1 MSTFIEEENNKEKNK
16 EITKFHSNI
25 RRLYKL
31 IDKSSCLLWN
41 HNNHITIGK
50 KKQFDA
56 EENFFNIETT
66 QLGYGE
72 ISITSM
78 TQLFNFL
85 MNIDTFL
92 SQEDESLVESYN
104 LAKDSYFLDIGS
116 GFGKPVFHCA
126 YQVGCIC
133 QGIEVVPARVEFCV
147 DFYFGFSDGRN
158 DLPEEIINKEN
169 KTAQNKNVYK
179 KKKKGKKKSR
189 SIANVNITDNIYK
202 NFENLK
208 LKKYIDFNQLFN
220 NNLCFKYDWFNLYNY
235 GFNFCM
241 NPDYED
247 LIWSLRLPLIKY
259 ENYKNIDEIKKEIYF
274 FLKNYYDN
282 EEYIISYLTNIFY
295 EINNRSILQLTN
307 NEIEYNFEE
316 PFPNVK
322 TKIIEN
328 EKNININTKLSE
340 NIINNLYKSSTNN
353 YIPLIDSNESC
364 YDSIYENIHLLDFLN
379 FINDNTSIEYHE
391 YIPDNNINMNNI
403 NINNINNSLNCTSYN
418 NSSQNLLSTTNNEMI
433 IEEELIKRDDENITI
448 TNTNNDNSNNYL
460 IDMHQEIPKN
470 TNILKYLQNKLTFNP
485 HDSQFYKKCS
495 FLCNDATKYDDY
507 HYNPPFDTKKEIKH
521 PFTHIYSYNK
531 LMGDT
536 CKEKVCEILNNSD
549 WKVLAWYTNERQ
561 TRESGLENFKFV
573 ASFPMTSTGNQ
584 KFSCYVYIKKYD

>member
-1 MSTFIEEENNKEKNK
+1 MDIIFPEENNNEKNK
-16 EITKFHSNI
+16 AIKTFQSNI

-41 HNNHITIGK
+41 HNNHITIGR
-50 KKQFDA
+50 KKQFDE

-72 ISITSM
+72 ISISSM

-85 MNIDTFL
+85 MNIDTYL
-92 SQEDESLVESYN
+92 SQEDETLIENYN
-104 LAKDSYFLDIGS
+104 LSKDSYFLDIGS

-133 QGIEVVPARVEFCV
+133 QGIEVVPARVEFCI

-158 DLPEEIINKEN
+158 DLPEQIKEN
-169 KTAQNKNVYK
+169 NNKKIYK
-179 KKKKGKKKSR
+179 KKKKGKKKSESVCIIR
-189 SIANVNITDNIYK
+189 ENSNKIIESI
-202 NFENLK
+202 K
-208 LKKYIDFNQLFN
+208 LKKYIDFNQLFKN
-220 NNLCFKYDWFNLYNY
+220 NIIFRYDWFNLYHY
-235 GFNFCM
+235 GFNFSM
-241 NPDYED
+241 NPNFEE
-247 LIWSLRLPLIKY
+247 LIWCLKTPIIQ
-259 ENYKNIDEIKKEIYF
+259 YKNYQNIDKFKKEIYF
-274 FLKNYYDN
+274 YLKDFYGND
-282 EEYIISYLTNIFY
+282 EYIVSYLTNIFY
-295 EINNRSILQLTN
+295 SINNRSVLQLTN
-307 NEIEYNFEE
+307 NEIEYLFEE
-316 PFPNVK
+316 PLPNI
-322 TKIIEN
+322 KIKILEN
-328 EKNININTKLSE
+328 EKNANINSKISD

-353 YIPLIDSNESC
+353 YIPLIDMKDNFYQEALENE
-364 YDSIYENIHLLDFLN
+364 HLLNFLN
-379 FINDNTSIEYHE
+379 FINDNTSIEYHD
-391 YIPDNNINMNNI
+391 YIPENNNKNNFL
-403 NINNINNSLNCTSYN
+403 NSNSIN
-418 NSSQNLLSTTNNEMI
+418 NSSQNLNNIMKESTTDMI
-433 IEEELIKRDDENITI
+433 IEEELIKRNDEKINDIDEKFL
-448 TNTNNDNSNNYL
+448 NNDN
-460 IDMHQEIPKN
+460 QEPPKN
-470 TNILKYLQNKLTFNP
+470 SDILKYLQNKLTFNP

-507 HYNPPFDTKKEIKH
+507 HYNPPFDSKKEIKH

-584 KFSCYVYIKKYD
+584 KFSCYIYIKKYD

>member
-1 MSTFIEEENNKEKNK
+1 MEQIFPEEKRQEKSKEV
-16 EITKFHSNI
+16 TKFHSNI

-85 MNIDTFL
+85 MNIDTYL
-92 SQEDESLVESYN
+92 SQEDETLVDSYN
-104 LAKDSYFLDIGS
+104 LTKDSYFLDIGS

-158 DLPEEIINKEN
+158 DLPEEIVVNKEN
-169 KTAQNKNVYK
+169 KNKPVYK
-179 KKKKGKKKSR
+179 KKKKGKKKR
-189 SIANVNITDNIYK
+189 ENNFGNAKDKENVYK
-202 NFENLK
+202 KLENLL
-208 LKKYIDFNQLFN
+208 LKKYIDFNQLFKN
-220 NNLCFKYDWFNLYNY
+220 NNMSFRYDWFNLYNY
-235 GFNFCM
+235 GYNFSI

-247 LIWSLRLPLIKY
+247 LLWSLYPPLIIYKD
-259 ENYKNIDEIKKEIYF
+259 YKNIDKIKKDIYF
-274 FLKNYYDN
+274 FFENYYDN
-282 EEYIISYLTNIFY
+282 EEYIINYITNIFY
-295 EINNRSILQLTN
+295 SINNRSILQLTN

-316 PFPNVK
+316 PFPNIK
-322 TKIIEN
+322 TKILEN
-328 EKNININTKLSE
+328 EKNISTNTKISE

-353 YIPLIDSNESC
+353 YIPLIDTRNST
-364 YDSIYENIHLLDFLN
+364 YDNIHLLDFLN
-379 FINDNTSIEYHE
+379 FINDNTSIEYHD
-391 YIPDNNINMNNI
+391 YIPENNNII
-403 NINNINNSLNCTSYN
+403 NCTSYN
-418 NSSQNLLSTTNNEMI
+418 NSSQNLISINKESTNDMI
-433 IEEELIKRDDENITI
+433 IEEELIKRDDENN
-448 TNTNNDNSNNYL
+448 TNTNTNSNSNINSNNFL
-460 IDMHQEIPKN
+460 INMNQENPDLPKG

-495 FLCNDATKYDDY
+495 FLCNDATKYEDY
-507 HYNPPFDTKKEIKH
+507 HYNPPFDTKKEMKH

>member
-1 MSTFIEEENNKEKNK
+1 MDIIYPEDNKPEKNK
-16 EITKFHSNI
+16 ETALFHSNI

-78 TQLFNFL
+78 TQLFNFM

-92 SQEDESLVESYN
+92 SQEDDTLVETYN
-104 LAKDSYFLDIGS
+104 LTKDSYFLDIGS

-158 DLPEEIINKEN
+158 DLPEEIVCREN
-169 KTAQNKNVYK
+169 KNKKVYK
-179 KKKKGKKKSR
+179 KKKKGKKKGE
-189 SIANVNITDNIYK
+189 NIINNINKENIYK
-202 NFENLK
+202 KYENIK
-208 LKKYIDFNQLFN
+208 LKKYIDFNQLFKN
-220 NNLCFKYDWFNLYNY
+220 SLCFRYDWFNLYNY
-235 GFNFCM
+235 GYNFCM
-241 NPDYED
+241 NPDFEE
-247 LIWSLRLPLIKY
+247 LMWSLNSPLMKY
-259 ENYKNIDEIKKEIYF
+259 ENYKNIDKIKKDIYF
-274 FLKNYYDN
+274 YLKNHYDN
-282 EEYIISYLTNIFY
+282 EEYVVSFLTNIFY
-295 EINNRSILQLTN
+295 NINNRSILQLTN
-307 NEIEYNFEE
+307 NEIEYYFSE
-316 PFPNVK
+316 PFPDI
-322 TKIIEN
+322 KIKILEN
-328 EKNININTKLSE
+328 EKNSNINSKIAD

-353 YIPLIDSNESC
+353 YIPLIDTN
-364 YDSIYENIHLLDFLN
+364 DIINQDTYENTHLLDFLN
-379 FINDNTSIEYHE
+379 FINDNTSIEYHD
-391 YIPDNNINMNNI
+391 YIPENENNNNI
-403 NINNINNSLNCTSYN
+403 LNYNSYN
-418 NSSQNLLSTTNNEMI
+418 NSSQNLNSLMKESTTDMI
-433 IEEELIKRDDENITI
+433 IEEEILKRNDEKITD
-448 TNTNNDNSNNYL
+448 TNPEISD
-460 IDMHQEIPKN
+460 IQEPQNN
-470 TNILKYLQNKLTFNP
+470 TNILKYLQNKLTFTP

-536 CKEKVCEILNNSD
+536 CKEKICEILNNSD

-584 KFSCYVYIKKYD
+584 KFCCYVYIKKYD

>member
-1 MSTFIEEENNKEKNK
+1 MDIIYPEENNNEKNK
-16 EITKFHSNI
+16 EIKTFQSNI

-41 HNNHITIGK
+41 HNNHITIGR
-50 KKQFDA
+50 KKQFDE

-72 ISITSM
+72 ISIASM

-85 MNIDTFL
+85 MNIDTYL
-92 SQEDESLVESYN
+92 SQEDDTLIENYN
-104 LAKDSYFLDIGS
+104 LTKDSYFLDIGS

-133 QGIEVVPARVEFCV
+133 QGIEVVPARVEFCI

-158 DLPEEIINKEN
+158 DLPEQIKEN
-169 KTAQNKNVYK
+169 NNKKIYK
-179 KKKKGKKKSR
+179 KKKKGKKR
-189 SIANVNITDNIYK
+189 SESICNIKENINK
-202 NFENLK
+202 ILENIK
-208 LKKYIDFNQLFN
+208 LKKYIDFNQLFKN
-220 NNLCFKYDWFNLYNY
+220 NIIFRYDWFNLYQY
-235 GFNFCM
+235 GFNFAM
-241 NPDYED
+241 NPNYED
-247 LIWSLRLPLIKY
+247 LIWSINSPVFQYKNY
-259 ENYKNIDEIKKEIYF
+259 ENIDKLKKDIYF
-274 FLKNYYDN
+274 YLKNYYEND
-282 EEYIISYLTNIFY
+282 EYIVSYLTNIFY
-295 EINNRSILQLTN
+295 SINNRSILQLTN
-307 NEIEYNFEE
+307 NEIEYLFEE
-316 PFPNVK
+316 PLPNI
-322 TKIIEN
+322 KIKILEV
-328 EKNININTKLSE
+328 EKNISLNSKISD

-353 YIPLIDSNESC
+353 YTPLIDIQDDFYREAF
-364 YDSIYENIHLLDFLN
+364 ENNHLLDFLN
-379 FINDNTSIEYHE
+379 FINDNTSIEYHD
-391 YIPDNNINMNNI
+391 YIPENNNTNNNMNC
-403 NINNINNSLNCTSYN
+403 NSIN
-418 NSSQNLLSTTNNEMI
+418 NSSQNLNNFMKESTTDMI
-433 IEEELIKRDDENITI
+433 IEEELIKRNDEKINDIEEKFI
-448 TNTNNDNSNNYL
+448 NND
-460 IDMHQEIPKN
+460 IQEPPKN
-470 TNILKYLQNKLTFNP
+470 SDILKYLQNKLTFNP

-507 HYNPPFDTKKEIKH
+507 HYNPPFDSKKEIKH

-536 CKEKVCEILNNSD
+536 CKEKICEILNNSN

>member
-1 MSTFIEEENNKEKNK
+1 MDIIYPEDNKSEKSK
-16 EITKFHSNI
+16 ETTLFHSNI

-78 TQLFNFL
+78 TQLFNFM

-92 SQEDESLVESYN
+92 SQEDDTLVETYN
-104 LAKDSYFLDIGS
+104 LTKDSYFLDIGS

-158 DLPEEIINKEN
+158 DLPEEIACREN
-169 KTAQNKNVYK
+169 KNKKVYK
-179 KKKKGKKKSR
+179 KKKKGKKKGE
-189 SIANVNITDNIYK
+189 NIINNINKENIYK
-202 NFENLK
+202 KYENIK
-208 LKKYIDFNQLFN
+208 LKKYIDFNQLFKN
-220 NNLCFKYDWFNLYNY
+220 SLCFRYVWFNLYNY
-235 GFNFCM
+235 GYNFCM
-241 NPDYED
+241 NPDFEE
-247 LIWSLRLPLIKY
+247 LVWSLNSPLMKY
-259 ENYKNIDEIKKEIYF
+259 ENYKNIDKIKKDIF
-274 FLKNYYDN
+274 FYLKNHYDN
-282 EEYIISYLTNIFY
+282 EEYVVSFLTNIFY
-295 EINNRSILQLTN
+295 NINNRSILQLTN
-307 NEIEYNFEE
+307 NEIEYYFSE
-316 PFPNVK
+316 PFPDI
-322 TKIIEN
+322 KIKILEN
-328 EKNININTKLSE
+328 EKNSNINSKIAD

-353 YIPLIDSNESC
+353 YIPLIDTNDIINQDTC
-364 YDSIYENIHLLDFLN
+364 ENTHLLDFLN
-379 FINDNTSIEYHE
+379 FINDNTSIEHHD
-391 YIPDNNINMNNI
+391 YIPENENNNNA
-403 NINNINNSLNCTSYN
+403 LNYNSYN
-418 NSSQNLLSTTNNEMI
+418 NSSQNLNSLMKESTTDMI
-433 IEEELIKRDDENITI
+433 IEEEILKRNDEKITDTNPEI
-448 TNTNNDNSNNYL
+448 SDIQEPQNNTNL
-460 IDMHQEIPKN
+460 
-470 TNILKYLQNKLTFNP
+470 LKYLQNKLTFTP

-536 CKEKVCEILNNSD
+536 CKEKICEILNNSD

-584 KFSCYVYIKKYD
+584 KFCCYVYIKKYD

>member
-1 MSTFIEEENNKEKNK
+1 MDIIYPEDNKPEKNK
-16 EITKFHSNI
+16 ETTLFHSNI

-31 IDKSSCLLWN
+31 IDKYSCLLWN

-78 TQLFNFL
+78 TQLFNFM

-92 SQEDESLVESYN
+92 SQEDDTLVETYN
-104 LAKDSYFLDIGS
+104 LTKDSYFLDIGS

-158 DLPEEIINKEN
+158 DLPEEIACREN
-169 KTAQNKNVYK
+169 KNKKVYK
-179 KKKKGKKKSR
+179 KKKKGKKKGE
-189 SIANVNITDNIYK
+189 NIINNINKENIYK
-202 NFENLK
+202 KYENIK
-208 LKKYIDFNQLFN
+208 LKKYIDFNQLFKN
-220 NNLCFKYDWFNLYNY
+220 SLCFRYDWFNIYNY
-235 GFNFCM
+235 GYNFCM
-241 NPDYED
+241 NPDFEE
-247 LIWSLRLPLIKY
+247 LVWSLNSPLMKY
-259 ENYKNIDEIKKEIYF
+259 ENYNNIDKIKKDIYF
-274 FLKNYYDN
+274 YLKNHYDN
-282 EEYIISYLTNIFY
+282 EEYVVSFLTNIFY
-295 EINNRSILQLTN
+295 NINNRSILQLTN
-307 NEIEYNFEE
+307 NEIEYYFSE
-316 PFPNVK
+316 PFPDI
-322 TKIIEN
+322 KIKILEN
-328 EKNININTKLSE
+328 EKNSNINSKIAD

-353 YIPLIDSNESC
+353 YIPLIDTNDIINQDTC
-364 YDSIYENIHLLDFLN
+364 ENTYLLDFLN
-379 FINDNTSIEYHE
+379 FINDNTSIEYHD
-391 YIPDNNINMNNI
+391 YIPENENNNNT
-403 NINNINNSLNCTSYN
+403 LNYNSYN
-418 NSSQNLLSTTNNEMI
+418 NSSQNLNSLMKESTTDMI
-433 IEEELIKRDDENITI
+433 IEEEILERNDEKITD
-448 TNTNNDNSNNYL
+448 TNPEISD
-460 IDMHQEIPKN
+460 IQEPQNN
-470 TNILKYLQNKLTFNP
+470 TNILKYLQNKLTFTP

-536 CKEKVCEILNNSD
+536 CKEKICEILNNSD

-584 KFSCYVYIKKYD
+584 KFCCYVYIKKYD

>member
-1 MSTFIEEENNKEKNK
+1 MDIIFPEENNNEKNK
-16 EITKFHSNI
+16 EIKTFQSNI

-41 HNNHITIGK
+41 HNNHITIGR
-50 KKQFDA
+50 KKQFDE

-72 ISITSM
+72 ISISSM

-85 MNIDTFL
+85 MNIDTYL
-92 SQEDESLVESYN
+92 SQEDETLIENYN
-104 LAKDSYFLDIGS
+104 LSKDSYFLDIGS

-133 QGIEVVPARVEFCV
+133 QGIEVVPARVEFCI

-158 DLPEEIINKEN
+158 DLPEQIKEN
-169 KTAQNKNVYK
+169 NNKKIYK
-179 KKKKGKKKSR
+179 KKKKGKEKSEIVCIIR
-189 SIANVNITDNIYK
+189 ENSNKIIESI
-202 NFENLK
+202 K
-208 LKKYIDFNQLFN
+208 LKKYIDFNQLFKN
-220 NNLCFKYDWFNLYNY
+220 NIIFRYDWFNLYHY
-235 GFNFCM
+235 GFNFSM
-241 NPDYED
+241 NPNFEE
-247 LIWSLRLPLIKY
+247 LIWCLKTPIIQ
-259 ENYKNIDEIKKEIYF
+259 YKNYQNIDKFKKEIYF
-274 FLKNYYDN
+274 YLKDFYGND
-282 EEYIISYLTNIFY
+282 EYIVSYLTNIFY
-295 EINNRSILQLTN
+295 SINNRSVLQLTN
-307 NEIEYNFEE
+307 NEIEYLFEE
-316 PFPNVK
+316 PLPNI
-322 TKIIEN
+322 KIKILEN
-328 EKNININTKLSE
+328 EKNANINSKISD

-353 YIPLIDSNESC
+353 YIPLIDMKDNFYQEALENE
-364 YDSIYENIHLLDFLN
+364 HLLNFLN
-379 FINDNTSIEYHE
+379 FINDNTSIEYHD
-391 YIPDNNINMNNI
+391 YIPENNNKNNFL
-403 NINNINNSLNCTSYN
+403 NSNSIN
-418 NSSQNLLSTTNNEMI
+418 NSSQNLNNIMKESTTDMI
-433 IEEELIKRDDENITI
+433 IEEELIKRNDEKINDIDEKFL
-448 TNTNNDNSNNYL
+448 NNDN
-460 IDMHQEIPKN
+460 QEPPKN
-470 TNILKYLQNKLTFNP
+470 SDILKYLQNKLTFNP

-507 HYNPPFDTKKEIKH
+507 HYNPPFDSKKEIKH

-584 KFSCYVYIKKYD
+584 KFSCYIYIKKYD

>member
-1 MSTFIEEENNKEKNK
+1 MSSFIEEENNKEKSK

-104 LAKDSYFLDIGS
+104 LTKDSYFLDIGS

-158 DLPEEIINKEN
+158 DLPEEIIIKEN
-169 KTAQNKNVYK
+169 KNTQNKTVYK

-189 SIANVNITDNIYK
+189 SIANVNIRDNIYK

-208 LKKYIDFNQLFN
+208 LKKYIDLNQLFN

-295 EINNRSILQLTN
+295 EINNRSILLLTN

-328 EKNININTKLSE
+328 EKNINIDTKLSE
-340 NIINNLYKSSTNN
+340 NIINNLYKSSSNN
-353 YIPLIDSNESC
+353 YIPLIDQNESC
-364 YDSIYENIHLLDFLN
+364 YESIYENIHLLDFLN
-379 FINDNTSIEYHE
+379 FINDNTSIEYHD
-391 YIPDNNINMNNI
+391 YISDNNNNI
-403 NINNINNSLNCTSYN
+403 NINNSLNCTSYN
-418 NSSQNLLSTTNNEMI
+418 NS
-433 IEEELIKRDDENITI
+433 
-448 TNTNNDNSNNYL
+448 
-460 IDMHQEIPKN
+460 
-470 TNILKYLQNKLTFNP
+470 
-485 HDSQFYKKCS
+485 
-495 FLCNDATKYDDY
+495 
-507 HYNPPFDTKKEIKH
+507 
-521 PFTHIYSYNK
+521 
-531 LMGDT
+531 
-536 CKEKVCEILNNSD
+536 
-549 WKVLAWYTNERQ
+549 
-561 TRESGLENFKFV
+561 
-573 ASFPMTSTGNQ
+573 
-584 KFSCYVYIKKYD
+584 

>member
-1 MSTFIEEENNKEKNK
+1 MDIIFPEENNNEKNK
-16 EITKFHSNI
+16 EIKTFQSNI

-41 HNNHITIGK
+41 HNNHITIGR
-50 KKQFDA
+50 KKQFDE

-72 ISITSM
+72 ISISSM

-85 MNIDTFL
+85 MNIDTYL
-92 SQEDESLVESYN
+92 SQEDETLIENYN
-104 LAKDSYFLDIGS
+104 LSKDSYFLDIGS

-133 QGIEVVPARVEFCV
+133 QGIEVVPARVEFCI

-158 DLPEEIINKEN
+158 DLPEQIKEN
-169 KTAQNKNVYK
+169 NNKKIYK
-179 KKKKGKKKSR
+179 KKKKGKEKSEIVCIIR
-189 SIANVNITDNIYK
+189 ENSNKIIESI
-202 NFENLK
+202 K
-208 LKKYIDFNQLFN
+208 LKKYIDFNQLFKN
-220 NNLCFKYDWFNLYNY
+220 NIIFRYDWFNLYHY
-235 GFNFCM
+235 GFNFSM
-241 NPDYED
+241 NPNFEE
-247 LIWSLRLPLIKY
+247 LIWCLKTPIIQ
-259 ENYKNIDEIKKEIYF
+259 YKNYQNIDKFKKEIYF
-274 FLKNYYDN
+274 YLKDFYGND
-282 EEYIISYLTNIFY
+282 EYIVSYLTNIFY
-295 EINNRSILQLTN
+295 SINNRSVLQLTN
-307 NEIEYNFEE
+307 NEIEYLFEE
-316 PFPNVK
+316 PLPNI
-322 TKIIEN
+322 KIKILEN
-328 EKNININTKLSE
+328 EKNANINSKISD

-353 YIPLIDSNESC
+353 YIPLIDMKDNFYQEALENE
-364 YDSIYENIHLLDFLN
+364 HLLNFLN
-379 FINDNTSIEYHE
+379 FINDNTSIEYHD
-391 YIPDNNINMNNI
+391 YIPENNNKNNFL
-403 NINNINNSLNCTSYN
+403 NSNSIN
-418 NSSQNLLSTTNNEMI
+418 NSSQNLNNIMKESTTDMI
-433 IEEELIKRDDENITI
+433 IEEELIKRNDEKINYIDEKFLNDDN
-448 TNTNNDNSNNYL
+448 
-460 IDMHQEIPKN
+460 QEPPKN
-470 TNILKYLQNKLTFNP
+470 SDILKYLQNKLTFNP

-507 HYNPPFDTKKEIKH
+507 HYNPPFDSKKEIKH

-584 KFSCYVYIKKYD
+584 KFSCYIYIKKYD

>member
-1 MSTFIEEENNKEKNK
+1 MDIVNPEENNIEKNK

-85 MNIDTFL
+85 MNIDTYL

-104 LAKDSYFLDIGS
+104 LTKDSYFLDIGS

-158 DLPEEIINKEN
+158 DLPEKIINRESKSKYVN
-169 KTAQNKNVYK
+169 R
-179 KKKKGKKKSR
+179 KKKKGKKKRENGIYNSKE
-189 SIANVNITDNIYK
+189 NIYK
-202 NFENLK
+202 KIENVI
-208 LKKYIDFNQLFN
+208 LKKYIDFNQLFK
-220 NNLCFKYDWFNLYNY
+220 NNLSFRYNWFNIYNY
-235 GFNFCM
+235 GYNFCI
-241 NPDYED
+241 NPDFD
-247 LIWSLRLPLIKY
+247 NLIWSLHEPLIKY
-259 ENYKNIDEIKKEIYF
+259 ENYIDIDNIMHDIYF
-274 FLKNYYDN
+274 FLNNYYGK
-282 EEYIISYLTNIFY
+282 EEYIVNYLTNIFY
-295 EINNRSILQLTN
+295 KVNNRNILLLTN
-307 NEIEYNFEE
+307 NEIEYYFDE
-316 PFPNVK
+316 PFPDIK
-322 TKIIEN
+322 TKILEN
-328 EKNININTKLSE
+328 EKNINMNSKISE
-340 NIINNLYKSSTNN
+340 NIINNLYKSSINN
-353 YIPLIDSNESC
+353 YIPLFDANDSFYQET
-364 YDSIYENIHLLDFLN
+364 YENTYLLDFLN
-379 FINDNTSIEYHE
+379 FINENTSIEIHD
-391 YIPDNNINMNNI
+391 YIPEQN
-403 NINNINNSLNCTSYN
+403 NINNIISSSNSIN
-418 NSSQNLLSTTNNEMI
+418 NSSQNLISTNKESTNDMI
-433 IEEELIKRDDENITI
+433 IEEELIKREDENT
-448 TNTNNDNSNNYL
+448 SNNYL
-460 IDMHQEIPKN
+460 IDINNPIPETQN
-470 TNILKYLQNKLTFNP
+470 NQNILKYLQNKLTFNP

-507 HYNPPFDTKKEIKH
+507 HYNPPFDSKKEIKH

>member
-1 MSTFIEEENNKEKNK
+1 MEQIFPEEKSQEKSKEV
-16 EITKFHSNI
+16 TKFHSNI

-85 MNIDTFL
+85 MNLDTYL
-92 SQEDESLVESYN
+92 SQEDETLVDSYN
-104 LAKDSYFLDIGS
+104 LTKDSYFLDIGS

-158 DLPEEIINKEN
+158 DLPEEIVVNKEN
-169 KTAQNKNVYK
+169 KNKPVYK
-179 KKKKGKKKSR
+179 KKKKGKKKR
-189 SIANVNITDNIYK
+189 ENNFGNAKDKENVYK
-202 NFENLK
+202 KLENLL
-208 LKKYIDFNQLFN
+208 LKKYIDFNQLFKN
-220 NNLCFKYDWFNLYNY
+220 NNMSFRYDWFNLYNY
-235 GFNFCM
+235 GYNFSI

-247 LIWSLRLPLIKY
+247 LLWSLYPHLIKY
-259 ENYKNIDEIKKEIYF
+259 KDYKNIDKIKKDIYF
-274 FLKNYYDN
+274 FFENYYDN
-282 EEYIISYLTNIFY
+282 EEYIINYLTNIFY
-295 EINNRSILQLTN
+295 SINNRSILQLTN

-316 PFPNVK
+316 PFPNIK
-322 TKIIEN
+322 TKILEN
-328 EKNININTKLSE
+328 EKNISTNTKISE

-353 YIPLIDSNESC
+353 YIPLIDTRDST
-364 YDSIYENIHLLDFLN
+364 YDNIHLLDFLN
-379 FINDNTSIEYHE
+379 FINDNTSIEYHD
-391 YIPDNNINMNNI
+391 YIPENNNII
-403 NINNINNSLNCTSYN
+403 NCTSYN
-418 NSSQNLLSTTNNEMI
+418 NSSQNLISINKESTNDMI
-433 IEEELIKRDDENITI
+433 IEEELIKRDDENN
-448 TNTNNDNSNNYL
+448 TNTNTNTNSNINSNNFL
-460 IDMHQEIPKN
+460 INMNQENPNLPKG

-495 FLCNDATKYDDY
+495 FLCNDATKYEDY
-507 HYNPPFDTKKEIKH
+507 HYNPPFDTKKEMKH

>member
-1 MSTFIEEENNKEKNK
+1 MEQIFPEEKSQEKSR
-16 EITKFHSNI
+16 EVTTFHSNI

-85 MNIDTFL
+85 MNIDTYL
-92 SQEDESLVESYN
+92 SQEDETLVESYN
-104 LAKDSYFLDIGS
+104 LTKDSYFLDIGS

-158 DLPEEIINKEN
+158 DLPEEIVVNKEN
-169 KTAQNKNVYK
+169 KNKPVYK
-179 KKKKGKKKSR
+179 KKKKGKKKR
-189 SIANVNITDNIYK
+189 ENNFGNAKDKENVYK
-202 NFENLK
+202 KLENLL
-208 LKKYIDFNQLFN
+208 LKKYIDFNQLFKN
-220 NNLCFKYDWFNLYNY
+220 NNMSFRYDWFNLYNY
-235 GFNFCM
+235 GYNFSI
-241 NPDYED
+241 NPDYEN
-247 LIWSLRLPLIKY
+247 LLWSLCPPLIKY
-259 ENYKNIDEIKKEIYF
+259 KDYKNIDKIKKDIYF
-274 FLKNYYDN
+274 FFENYYDN
-282 EEYIISYLTNIFY
+282 EEYIINYLTNIFY
-295 EINNRSILQLTN
+295 SINNRSILQLTN

-316 PFPNVK
+316 PFPNIK
-322 TKIIEN
+322 TKILEN
-328 EKNININTKLSE
+328 EKNISTNTKISE

-353 YIPLIDSNESC
+353 YIPLIDTRDST
-364 YDSIYENIHLLDFLN
+364 YDNIHLLDFLN
-379 FINDNTSIEYHE
+379 FINDNTSIEYHD
-391 YIPDNNINMNNI
+391 YIPENNNII
-403 NINNINNSLNCTSYN
+403 NCTSYN
-418 NSSQNLLSTTNNEMI
+418 NSSQNLISINKESTNDMI
-433 IEEELIKRDDENITI
+433 IEEELIKRDDENN
-448 TNTNNDNSNNYL
+448 TNTNTNTNSNINSNNFL
-460 IDMHQEIPKN
+460 INMNQENPNLPKG

-495 FLCNDATKYDDY
+495 FLCNDATKYEDY
-507 HYNPPFDTKKEIKH
+507 HYNPPFDTKKEMKH

>member
-1 MSTFIEEENNKEKNK
+1 MEQIFPEEKSQEKSKEV
-16 EITKFHSNI
+16 TKFHSNI

-85 MNIDTFL
+85 MNIDTYL
-92 SQEDESLVESYN
+92 SQEDETLVESYN
-104 LAKDSYFLDIGS
+104 LTKDSYFLDIGS

-158 DLPEEIINKEN
+158 DLPEEIVVNKEN
-169 KTAQNKNVYK
+169 KNKPVYK
-179 KKKKGKKKSR
+179 KKKKGKKKR
-189 SIANVNITDNIYK
+189 ENNFGNAKDKENVYK
-202 NFENLK
+202 KLENLL
-208 LKKYIDFNQLFN
+208 LKKYIDFNQLFKN
-220 NNLCFKYDWFNLYNY
+220 NNMSFRYDWFNLYNY
-235 GFNFCM
+235 GYNFSI

-247 LIWSLRLPLIKY
+247 LLWSLYPPLILYKD
-259 ENYKNIDEIKKEIYF
+259 YKNIDKIKKDIYF
-274 FLKNYYDN
+274 FFENYYDN
-282 EEYIISYLTNIFY
+282 EEYIINYLTNIFY
-295 EINNRSILQLTN
+295 SINNRSILQLTN

-316 PFPNVK
+316 PFPNIK
-322 TKIIEN
+322 TKILEN
-328 EKNININTKLSE
+328 EKNISTNTKISE

-353 YIPLIDSNESC
+353 YIPLIDTRDST
-364 YDSIYENIHLLDFLN
+364 YDNIHLLDFLN
-379 FINDNTSIEYHE
+379 FINDNTSIEYHD
-391 YIPDNNINMNNI
+391 YIPENNNII
-403 NINNINNSLNCTSYN
+403 NCTSYN
-418 NSSQNLLSTTNNEMI
+418 NSSQNLISINKESTNDMI
-433 IEEELIKRDDENITI
+433 IEEELIKRDDENN
-448 TNTNNDNSNNYL
+448 TNTNTNTNSNINSNNFL
-460 IDMHQEIPKN
+460 INMNQENPDLPKG

-495 FLCNDATKYDDY
+495 FLCNDATKYEDY
-507 HYNPPFDTKKEIKH
+507 HYNPPFDTKKEMKH

>member
-1 MSTFIEEENNKEKNK
+1 MDIDNPEENNSEKNK
-16 EITKFHSNI
+16 GITTFHSNI

-104 LAKDSYFLDIGS
+104 LTKDSYFLDIGS

-158 DLPEEIINKEN
+158 GLPDEIIKYKEN
-169 KTAQNKNVYK
+169 KNKNVYK
-179 KKKKGKKKSR
+179 KKKKGRKKNGNKCIIKENIFKS
-189 SIANVNITDNIYK
+189 
-202 NFENLK
+202 FENVI
-208 LKKYIDFNQLFN
+208 LKKYLDFNQLFKN
-220 NNLCFKYDWFNLYNY
+220 HINFRYDWFNLCNY
-235 GFNFCM
+235 GYNFSI
-241 NPDYED
+241 NPDYEN
-247 LIWSLRLPLIKY
+247 LVWSLHEPLIKY
-259 ENYKNIDEIKKEIYF
+259 ENYENIDNIKKDIYF

-282 EEYIISYLTNIFY
+282 EEYIMSYLTTIFY
-295 EINNRSILQLTN
+295 ERNNRSILQLTN
-307 NEIEYNFEE
+307 NEIDYYFEE
-316 PFPNVK
+316 PFPNIK
-322 TKIIEN
+322 TKILEN
-328 EKNININTKLSE
+328 EKNIDIDSKISG

-353 YIPLIDSNESC
+353 YIPLIDTN
-364 YDSIYENIHLLDFLN
+364 DSLYLETCENNHLLDFLN
-379 FINDNTSIEYHE
+379 FINDNTSIEYHDF
-391 YIPDNNINMNNI
+391 IPEQ
-403 NINNINNSLNCTSYN
+403 NNSENFIFSSSKSIN
-418 NSSQNLLSTTNNEMI
+418 DSSQNLASTNKESANDMI
-433 IEEELIKRDDENITI
+433 IEEELIKKEEENHSNNDLLDI
-448 TNTNNDNSNNYL
+448 NNDNP
-460 IDMHQEIPKN
+460 DTPKT

-507 HYNPPFDTKKEIKH
+507 HYNPPFDSKKEMKH

>member
-1 MSTFIEEENNKEKNK
+1 MDIIFPEENNNEKNK
-16 EITKFHSNI
+16 EIKTFQSNI

-41 HNNHITIGK
+41 HNNHITIGR
-50 KKQFDA
+50 KKQFDE

-72 ISITSM
+72 ISISSM

-85 MNIDTFL
+85 MNIDTYL
-92 SQEDESLVESYN
+92 SQEDETLIENYN
-104 LAKDSYFLDIGS
+104 LSKDSYFLDIGS

-133 QGIEVVPARVEFCV
+133 QGIEVVPARVEFCI

-158 DLPEEIINKEN
+158 DLPEQIKEN
-169 KTAQNKNVYK
+169 NNKKIYK
-179 KKKKGKKKSR
+179 KKKKGKEKSESVCIIR
-189 SIANVNITDNIYK
+189 ENSNKIIESI
-202 NFENLK
+202 K
-208 LKKYIDFNQLFN
+208 LKKYIDFNQLFKN
-220 NNLCFKYDWFNLYNY
+220 NIIFRYDWFNLYHY
-235 GFNFCM
+235 GFNFSM
-241 NPDYED
+241 NPNFEE
-247 LIWSLRLPLIKY
+247 LIWCLKTPIIQ
-259 ENYKNIDEIKKEIYF
+259 YKNYQNIDKFKKEIYF
-274 FLKNYYDN
+274 YLKDFYGND
-282 EEYIISYLTNIFY
+282 EYIVSYLTNIFY
-295 EINNRSILQLTN
+295 SINNRSVLQLTN
-307 NEIEYNFEE
+307 NEIEYLFEE
-316 PFPNVK
+316 PLPNI
-322 TKIIEN
+322 KIKILEN
-328 EKNININTKLSE
+328 EKNANINSKISD

-353 YIPLIDSNESC
+353 YIPLIDMKDNFYQEALENE
-364 YDSIYENIHLLDFLN
+364 HLLNFLN
-379 FINDNTSIEYHE
+379 FINDNTSIEYHD
-391 YIPDNNINMNNI
+391 YIPENNNKNNFL
-403 NINNINNSLNCTSYN
+403 NSNSIN
-418 NSSQNLLSTTNNEMI
+418 NSSQNLNNIMKESATDMI
-433 IEEELIKRDDENITI
+433 IEEELIKRNDEKINDIDEKFL
-448 TNTNNDNSNNYL
+448 NNDN
-460 IDMHQEIPKN
+460 QEPPKN
-470 TNILKYLQNKLTFNP
+470 SDILKYLQNKLTFNP

-507 HYNPPFDTKKEIKH
+507 HYNPPFDSKKEIKH

-584 KFSCYVYIKKYD
+584 KFSCYIYIKKYD

>member
-1 MSTFIEEENNKEKNK
+1 MDIIFPEENNNEKNK
-16 EITKFHSNI
+16 EIKTFQSNI

-41 HNNHITIGK
+41 HNNHITIGR
-50 KKQFDA
+50 KKQFDE

-72 ISITSM
+72 ISISSM

-85 MNIDTFL
+85 MNIDTYL
-92 SQEDESLVESYN
+92 SQEDETLIENYN
-104 LAKDSYFLDIGS
+104 LSKDSYFLDIGS

-133 QGIEVVPARVEFCV
+133 QGIEVVPARVEFCI

-158 DLPEEIINKEN
+158 DLPEQIKEN
-169 KTAQNKNVYK
+169 NNKKIYK
-179 KKKKGKKKSR
+179 KKKKGKEKSESVCIIR
-189 SIANVNITDNIYK
+189 ENSNKIIESI
-202 NFENLK
+202 K
-208 LKKYIDFNQLFN
+208 LKKYIDFNQLFKN
-220 NNLCFKYDWFNLYNY
+220 NIIFRYDWFNLYHY
-235 GFNFCM
+235 GFNFSM
-241 NPDYED
+241 NPNFEE
-247 LIWSLRLPLIKY
+247 LIWCLKTPIIQ
-259 ENYKNIDEIKKEIYF
+259 YKNYQNIDKFKKEIYF
-274 FLKNYYDN
+274 YLKDFYGND
-282 EEYIISYLTNIFY
+282 EYIVSYLTNIFY
-295 EINNRSILQLTN
+295 SINNRSVLQLTN
-307 NEIEYNFEE
+307 NEIEYLFEE
-316 PFPNVK
+316 PLPNI
-322 TKIIEN
+322 KIKILEN
-328 EKNININTKLSE
+328 EKNANINSKISD

-353 YIPLIDSNESC
+353 YIPLIDMKDNFYQEALENE
-364 YDSIYENIHLLDFLN
+364 HLLDFLN
-379 FINDNTSIEYHE
+379 FINDNTSIEYHD
-391 YIPDNNINMNNI
+391 YIPENNNKNNFL
-403 NINNINNSLNCTSYN
+403 NSNSIN
-418 NSSQNLLSTTNNEMI
+418 NSSQNLNNIMKESTTDMI
-433 IEEELIKRDDENITI
+433 IEEELIKRNDEKINDIDEKFL
-448 TNTNNDNSNNYL
+448 NNDN
-460 IDMHQEIPKN
+460 QEPPKN
-470 TNILKYLQNKLTFNP
+470 SDILKYLQNKLTFNP

-507 HYNPPFDTKKEIKH
+507 HYNPPFDSKKEIKH

-584 KFSCYVYIKKYD
+584 KFSCYIYIKKYD

>member
-1 MSTFIEEENNKEKNK
+1 MDIIFPEENNNEKNK
-16 EITKFHSNI
+16 EIKTFQSNI

-41 HNNHITIGK
+41 HNNHITIGR
-50 KKQFDA
+50 KKQFDE

-72 ISITSM
+72 ISIASM

-85 MNIDTFL
+85 MNIDTYL
-92 SQEDESLVESYN
+92 SQEDETLIENYN
-104 LAKDSYFLDIGS
+104 LSKDSYFLDIGS

-133 QGIEVVPARVEFCV
+133 QGIEVVPARVEFCI

-158 DLPEEIINKEN
+158 DLPEQIKEN
-169 KTAQNKNVYK
+169 NNKKIYK
-179 KKKKGKKKSR
+179 KKKKGKKKSESVCIIR
-189 SIANVNITDNIYK
+189 ENSNKIIESI
-202 NFENLK
+202 K
-208 LKKYIDFNQLFN
+208 LKKYIDFNQLFKN
-220 NNLCFKYDWFNLYNY
+220 NIIFRYDWFNLYHY
-235 GFNFCM
+235 GFNFSM
-241 NPDYED
+241 NPNFEE
-247 LIWSLRLPLIKY
+247 LIWCLKTPIIQ
-259 ENYKNIDEIKKEIYF
+259 YKNYQNIDKFKKEIYF
-274 FLKNYYDN
+274 YLKDFYGND
-282 EEYIISYLTNIFY
+282 EYIVSYLTNIFY
-295 EINNRSILQLTN
+295 SINNRSVLQLTN
-307 NEIEYNFEE
+307 NEIEYLFEE
-316 PFPNVK
+316 PLPNI
-322 TKIIEN
+322 KIKILEN
-328 EKNININTKLSE
+328 EKNANINSKISD

-353 YIPLIDSNESC
+353 YIPLIDMKDNFYQEALENE
-364 YDSIYENIHLLDFLN
+364 HLLNFLN
-379 FINDNTSIEYHE
+379 FINDNTSIEYHD
-391 YIPDNNINMNNI
+391 YIPENNNKNNFL
-403 NINNINNSLNCTSYN
+403 NSNSIN
-418 NSSQNLLSTTNNEMI
+418 NSSQNLNNIMKESATDMI
-433 IEEELIKRDDENITI
+433 IEEELIKRNDEKINDIDEKFL
-448 TNTNNDNSNNYL
+448 NNDN
-460 IDMHQEIPKN
+460 QEPPKN
-470 TNILKYLQNKLTFNP
+470 SDILKYLQNKLTFNP

-507 HYNPPFDTKKEIKH
+507 HYNPPFDSKKEIKH

-584 KFSCYVYIKKYD
+584 KFSCYIYIKKYD

>member
-1 MSTFIEEENNKEKNK
+1 MDIIYPEDNKSEKSK
-16 EITKFHSNI
+16 ETTLFHSNI

-78 TQLFNFL
+78 TQLFNFM

-92 SQEDESLVESYN
+92 SQEDDTLVETYN
-104 LAKDSYFLDIGS
+104 LTKDSYFLDIGS

-158 DLPEEIINKEN
+158 DLPEEIVCREN
-169 KTAQNKNVYK
+169 KNKKVYK
-179 KKKKGKKKSR
+179 KKKKGKKKGE
-189 SIANVNITDNIYK
+189 NIINNINKENIYK
-202 NFENLK
+202 KYENIK
-208 LKKYIDFNQLFN
+208 LKKYIDFNQLFKN
-220 NNLCFKYDWFNLYNY
+220 SLCFRYDWFNLYHY
-235 GFNFCM
+235 GYNFCM
-241 NPDYED
+241 NPDFEE
-247 LIWSLRLPLIKY
+247 LVWSLNSPLMKY
-259 ENYKNIDEIKKEIYF
+259 ENYNNIDKIKKDIYF
-274 FLKNYYDN
+274 YLKNHYDN
-282 EEYIISYLTNIFY
+282 EEYVVSFLTNIFY
-295 EINNRSILQLTN
+295 NINNRSILQLTN
-307 NEIEYNFEE
+307 NEIEYYFSE
-316 PFPNVK
+316 PFPDI
-322 TKIIEN
+322 KIKILEN
-328 EKNININTKLSE
+328 EKNSNINSKIAD

-353 YIPLIDSNESC
+353 YIPLIDTNDIINQDTC
-364 YDSIYENIHLLDFLN
+364 ENTHLLDFLN
-379 FINDNTSIEYHE
+379 FINDNTSIEYHD
-391 YIPDNNINMNNI
+391 YIPENENNNNI
-403 NINNINNSLNCTSYN
+403 LNYNSYN
-418 NSSQNLLSTTNNEMI
+418 NSSQNLNSLMKESTTDMI
-433 IEEELIKRDDENITI
+433 IEEEILKRNDEKITD
-448 TNTNNDNSNNYL
+448 TNPEISD
-460 IDMHQEIPKN
+460 IQEPQNN
-470 TNILKYLQNKLTFNP
+470 TNILKYLQNKLTFTP

-536 CKEKVCEILNNSD
+536 CKEKICEILNNSD

-584 KFSCYVYIKKYD
+584 KFCCYVYIKKYD

>member
-1 MSTFIEEENNKEKNK
+1 MDIVNPEENNIEKNK

-85 MNIDTFL
+85 MNIDTYL

-104 LAKDSYFLDIGS
+104 LTKDSYFLDIGS

-158 DLPEEIINKEN
+158 DLPEKIINRESKSKYVN
-169 KTAQNKNVYK
+169 R
-179 KKKKGKKKSR
+179 KKKKGKKKRENGIYNSKEN
-189 SIANVNITDNIYK
+189 IHKKIENVI
-202 NFENLK
+202 
-208 LKKYIDFNQLFN
+208 LKKYIDFNQLFKN
-220 NNLCFKYDWFNLYNY
+220 NSSFRYNWFNIYNY
-235 GFNFCM
+235 GYNFCI
-241 NPDYED
+241 NPDFD
-247 LIWSLRLPLIKY
+247 NLIWSLHEPLIKY
-259 ENYKNIDEIKKEIYF
+259 ENYIDIDNIMHDIYF
-274 FLKNYYDN
+274 FLNNYYGK
-282 EEYIISYLTNIFY
+282 EEYIVNYLTNIFY
-295 EINNRSILQLTN
+295 KVNNRNILLLTN
-307 NEIEYNFEE
+307 NEIEYYFDE
-316 PFPNVK
+316 PFPDIK
-322 TKIIEN
+322 TKILEN
-328 EKNININTKLSE
+328 EKNINMNSKISE

-353 YIPLIDSNESC
+353 YIPLIDAN
-364 YDSIYENIHLLDFLN
+364 DSFYQETYENTYLLDFLN
-379 FINDNTSIEYHE
+379 FINENTSIEIHD
-391 YIPDNNINMNNI
+391 YIPEQN
-403 NINNINNSLNCTSYN
+403 NINNIISSSNSIN
-418 NSSQNLLSTTNNEMI
+418 NSSQNLISTNKESTNDMI
-433 IEEELIKRDDENITI
+433 IEEELIKREDENT
-448 TNTNNDNSNNYL
+448 SNNYL
-460 IDMHQEIPKN
+460 IDINNPIPETQN
-470 TNILKYLQNKLTFNP
+470 NQNILKYLQNKLTFNP

-507 HYNPPFDTKKEIKH
+507 HYNPPFDSKKEIKH

-561 TRESGLENFKFV
+561 TRESGLENFQFV

>member
-1 MSTFIEEENNKEKNK
+1 MDNILPEENNTEKNK
-16 EITKFHSNI
+16 DIKTFQSNI

-85 MNIDTFL
+85 MNIDTYL
-92 SQEDESLVESYN
+92 SQEDDSLVDSYN
-104 LAKDSYFLDIGS
+104 LTKNSYFLDIGS
-116 GFGKPVFHCA
+116 GFGKPIFHCA

-158 DLPEEIINKEN
+158 DLPEEYICNDNKS
-169 KTAQNKNVYK
+169 KKIYK
-179 KKKKGKKKSR
+179 KKKKGKKNR
-189 SIANVNITDNIYK
+189 GGIIVNNK
-202 NFENLK
+202 ENLLKKYENIK
-208 LKKYIDFNQLFN
+208 LKKYIDFNQFYKNNALFRYN
-220 NNLCFKYDWFNLYNY
+220 WFNLCNY
-235 GFNFCM
+235 GYNFGI
-241 NPDYED
+241 NPNYEN
-247 LIWSLRLPLIKY
+247 LLWSLRSPLIKY
-259 ENYKNIDEIKKEIYF
+259 ENYANIDEIKKDIYF
-274 FLKNYYDN
+274 FLKQYYDK
-282 EEYIISYLTNIFY
+282 EEYIVPYLTNIFY
-295 EINNRSILQLTN
+295 SLNNRNILQLTN
-307 NEIEYNFEE
+307 NEIEYNFNE
-316 PFPNVK
+316 PFPDIK
-322 TKIIEN
+322 AKIIEN
-328 EKNININTKLSE
+328 EKNISIDTKIAD

-353 YIPLIDSNESC
+353 YIPLIDSNDII
-364 YDSIYENIHLLDFLN
+364 YQDTYENTHLLDFLN
-379 FINDNTSIEYHE
+379 FINDNTSIEYHD
-391 YIPDNNINMNNI
+391 YIPENISNNNLIAN
-403 NINNINNSLNCTSYN
+403 SYN
-418 NSSQNLLSTTNNEMI
+418 NSSQNLNSIMKESTTDMI
-433 IEEELIKRDDENITI
+433 IEEELIKKQEEKITK
-448 TNTNNDNSNNYL
+448 NDLDNSQYEL
-460 IDMHQEIPKN
+460 QEEQN
-470 TNILKYLQNKLTFNP
+470 STNILKYLQNKLTFNP
-485 HDSQFYKKCS
+485 HDSQFYKNCS

-507 HYNPPFDTKKEIKH
+507 HYNPPFDSKKEIKH

-584 KFSCYVYIKKYD
+584 KFSCYVYIKKYE

>member
-1 MSTFIEEENNKEKNK
+1 MEQIFPEEKSQEKSK
-16 EITKFHSNI
+16 EITTFHSNI

-85 MNIDTFL
+85 MNIDTYL
-92 SQEDESLVESYN
+92 SQEDETLVDSYN
-104 LAKDSYFLDIGS
+104 LTKDSYFLDIGS

-158 DLPEEIINKEN
+158 DLPEEIVVNKEN
-169 KTAQNKNVYK
+169 KNKPVYK
-179 KKKKGKKKSR
+179 KKKKGKKKR
-189 SIANVNITDNIYK
+189 ENNFGNAKDKENVYK
-202 NFENLK
+202 KLENLL
-208 LKKYIDFNQLFN
+208 LKKYIDFNQLFKN
-220 NNLCFKYDWFNLYNY
+220 NNMSFRYDWFNLYNY
-235 GFNFCM
+235 GYNFSI

-247 LIWSLRLPLIKY
+247 LLWNLCPPLIKY
-259 ENYKNIDEIKKEIYF
+259 KDYKNIDKIKKDIYF
-274 FLKNYYDN
+274 FFENYYDN
-282 EEYIISYLTNIFY
+282 EEYIINYLTNIFY
-295 EINNRSILQLTN
+295 SINNRSILQLTN

-316 PFPNVK
+316 PFPNIK
-322 TKIIEN
+322 TKILEN
-328 EKNININTKLSE
+328 EKNISTNTKISE

-353 YIPLIDSNESC
+353 YIPLIDTRDST
-364 YDSIYENIHLLDFLN
+364 YDNIHLLDFLN
-379 FINDNTSIEYHE
+379 FINDNTSIEYHD
-391 YIPDNNINMNNI
+391 YIPE
-403 NINNINNSLNCTSYN
+403 NNSIINCTSYN
-418 NSSQNLLSTTNNEMI
+418 NSSQNLISINKESTNDMI
-433 IEEELIKRDDENITI
+433 IEEELIKRDDENN
-448 TNTNNDNSNNYL
+448 TNTNTNTNSNINSNNFL
-460 IDMHQEIPKN
+460 INMNQENPDLPKG

-495 FLCNDATKYDDY
+495 FLCNDATKYEDY
-507 HYNPPFDTKKEIKH
+507 HYNPPFDTKKEMKH